1 MSFGSTSSTLM
12 PGYLFYGCLYLHHE
26 TAVRADIS
34 RQNYTVC
41 PRHWYLDAIIKCS
54 ACGEKFRFSVVEQKL
69 WYEDLYFYVDAF
81 PKQCTDCRKER
92 RNHVRLRNEYDS
104 DIQLALDSKVIDEKV
119 RVAGLIDQLAEIDSD
134 LPKRIHENRR
144 TLARQINRLADQDE
158 N

>member
-1 MSFGSTSSTLM
+1 MLT
-12 PGYLFYGCLYLHHE
+12 P
-26 TAVRADIS
+26 
-34 RQNYTVC
+34 
-41 PRHWYLDAIIKCS
+41 
-54 ACGEKFRFSVVEQKL
+54 
-69 WYEDLYFYVDAF
+69 F

-104 DIQLALDSKVIDEKV
+104 DIQLALDSKDIDEKV

>member
-92 RNHVRLRNEYDS
+92 RNH
-104 DIQLALDSKVIDEKV
+104 
-119 RVAGLIDQLAEIDSD
+119 GLIDQLAEIDSD

>member
-1 MSFGSTSSTLM
+1 M
-12 PGYLFYGCLYLHHE
+12 PGYLFHGCLYLHHE

-41 PRHWYLDAIIKCS
+41 PRHWYLDAIFKCS
-54 ACGEKFRFSVVEQKL
+54 ACGQKFRFSVVEQKL
-69 WYEDLYFYVDAF
+69 WYEDLYFYVGSY

-92 RNHVRLRNEYDS
+92 RNHVRLRNEYDR
-104 DIQLALDSKVIDEKV
+104 DIQSALDSNDIDEKS
-119 RVAGLIDQLAEIDSD
+119 RVAGLIDQLAELDSD

-144 TLARQINRLADQDE
+144 ILASQINRLTGQSE